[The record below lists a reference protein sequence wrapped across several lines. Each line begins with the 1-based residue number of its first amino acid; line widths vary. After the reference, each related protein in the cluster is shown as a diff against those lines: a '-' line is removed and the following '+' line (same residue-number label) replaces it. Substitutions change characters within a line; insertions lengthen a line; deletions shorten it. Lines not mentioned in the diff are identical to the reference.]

1 MIEQEKSLLQ
11 TEETEKVSKKPL
23 SDEELSSLIKA
34 SNNKKFN
41 EAELKV
47 KKNENESFKK
57 ITLHDIAKQI
67 NQKNKEKIIEEDEKS
82 NLNQFKSVEEEKES
96 IEEEKD
102 NNKNNETIENK
113 DYNEEINK
121 EPNASINNENIKTE
135 DKKSIYEEEHIK
147 LLEEEKK
154 IAYEKGKTDAL
165 NEVKE
170 GSDAAIAQLKKVI
183 DSISKVEELDLRS
196 FEKNIEEKVI
206 ELVNNLTGKIIEELP
221 KEFIKQIKDL
231 LLQLENIEGNIAIY
245 INERDYKVIES
256 NKNIKNEIEK
266 LSIKSDKTLNHGE
279 IELKVNG
286 ITIRKT
292 IR

>member
-1 MIEQEKSLLQ
+1 MIEQEKSLLL

-67 NQKNKEKIIEEDEKS
+67 NQKNKEKIIEEEKKS
-82 NLNQFKSVEEEKES
+82 NLNQSKSVEEEKES

-102 NNKNNETIENK
+102 NNKNNEKIENK
-113 DYNEEINK
+113 DTNEEINK
-121 EPNASINNENIKTE
+121 EPNVSINNENIKTK
-135 DKKSIYEEEHIK
+135 DKKSIYEDEHLK

-154 IAYEKGKTDAL
+154 VAYEKGKKDAL

-183 DSISKVEELDLRS
+183 DNISKVEELDLSS

-206 ELVNNLTGKIIEELP
+206 ELVNNLTGKVIKELP
-221 KEFIKQIKDL
+221 KEFVKQIKDL
-231 LLQLENIEGNIAIY
+231 LSQLENIEGNVVIY
-245 INERDYKVIES
+245 INENDYKVIES

-266 LSIKSDKTLNHGE
+266 LSIKPDKELNHGE

>member
-1 MIEQEKSLLQ
+1 MIEKQKSLLQ
-11 TEETEKVSKKPL
+11 TEEAEKVSKKPL
-23 SDEELSSLIKA
+23 SNEELSSLIKA

-67 NQKNKEKIIEEDEKS
+67 NQKNKEKIIEEDKKS
-82 NLNQFKSVEEEKES
+82 NLNQLKSVEGEKES

-102 NNKNNETIENK
+102 NYKNNEIVENK
-113 DYNEEINK
+113 DSNEEINK

-221 KEFIKQIKDL
+221 KEFVKQIKDL

-245 INERDYKVIES
+245 INERDYRVIES

-266 LSIKSDKTLNHGE
+266 LSIKPDKELNHGE

>member
-1 MIEQEKSLLQ
+1 MIEKQKSLLQ
-11 TEETEKVSKKPL
+11 TEEAEKVSKKPL
-23 SDEELSSLIKA
+23 SNEELSSLIKA

-41 EAELKV
+41 EAELRV
-47 KKNENESFKK
+47 KKNENENFKK

-67 NQKNKEKIIEEDEKS
+67 NQQNKEKIIKEDKKS
-82 NLNQFKSVEEEKES
+82 NFNQLKSSEEEKEN
-96 IEEEKD
+96 IEEEKND
-102 NNKNNETIENK
+102 NKNNDIIENK
-113 DYNEEINK
+113 ENNEEINQ
-121 EPNASINNENIKTE
+121 ELNASINNENIKTE
-135 DKKSIYEEEHIK
+135 DKKSIYEDEHLK

-154 IAYEKGKTDAL
+154 VAYQKGKTDAL

-183 DSISKVEELDLRS
+183 DSISKVEDLDLSS

-206 ELVNNLTGKIIEELP
+206 ELVNNLTGKVIKELP
-221 KEFIKQIKDL
+221 KEFIEQIKDL
-231 LLQLENIEGNIAIY
+231 LSQLENIEGNIVTY
-245 INERDYKVIES
+245 INEKDYKVIES

-266 LSIKSDKTLNHGE
+266 LSIKPDKELNHGE

>member
-1 MIEQEKSLLQ
+1 MIEKQKSLLQ
-11 TEETEKVSKKPL
+11 NEETEKVSKKPL

-34 SNNKKFN
+34 SNNNKFN
-41 EAELKV
+41 EIELKV

-67 NQKNKEKIIEEDEKS
+67 NQQNKEKIIEENKKTNSSQPKS
-82 NLNQFKSVEEEKES
+82 SEDRKENIEKEKG
-96 IEEEKD
+96 E
-102 NNKNNETIENK
+102 NKNNDKIENK
-113 DYNEEINK
+113 ENK
-121 EPNASINNENIKTE
+121 EESNKESNVSIKSENIKTE
-135 DKKSIYEEEHIK
+135 GQKTIDEKEHLK

-154 IAYEKGKTDAL
+154 LAYEKGKIDTL

-170 GSDAAIAQLKKVI
+170 GSDAAVAQLKKLI
-183 DSISKVEELDLRS
+183 DSISRVEELDLRN

-206 ELVNNLTGKIIEELP
+206 ELVNNLTGKIIEEFP
-221 KEFIKQIKDL
+221 KEYIEQIKDL
-231 LLQLENIEGNIAIY
+231 LSQLENIEGNIVIY

-266 LSIKSDKTLNHGE
+266 LSIKPDKELNHGE

>member
-1 MIEQEKSLLQ
+1 MIEKQKSLLQ
-11 TEETEKVSKKPL
+11 TEEIEKVSKKPL
-23 SDEELSSLIKA
+23 SNEELSSLIKA
-34 SNNKKFN
+34 SNDKKFN

-57 ITLHDIAKQI
+57 VTLHDIAKQI
-67 NQKNKEKIIEEDEKS
+67 NQQNKEKIIEEDKKS
-82 NLNQFKSVEEEKES
+82 NLNQPKSSEEEKEN

-102 NNKNNETIENK
+102 DNENNEIIESKENS
-113 DYNEEINK
+113 EEINK
-121 EPNASINNENIKTE
+121 ESNISINNENNKKE
-135 DKKSIYEEEHIK
+135 NKKSFYEDEHLKI
-147 LLEEEKK
+147 LEEEKK
-154 IAYEKGKTDAL
+154 VAYEQGKTDAL

-170 GSDAAIAQLKKVI
+170 GADAAIAQLKKVI

-196 FEKNIEEKVI
+196 FEKNIEEKVT

-231 LLQLENIEGNIAIY
+231 LSQLENIEGNIAIY
-245 INERDYKVIES
+245 INEKDYKVIES

-266 LSIKSDKTLNHGE
+266 LSIKPDKELNHGE

>member
-1 MIEQEKSLLQ
+1 MIEKHKSLLQ

-67 NQKNKEKIIEEDEKS
+67 NQKNKEKIIEEDKKS
-82 NLNQFKSVEEEKES
+82 NLNQLKSVEGEKES

-102 NNKNNETIENK
+102 NYKNNEIVENK
-113 DYNEEINK
+113 DSNEEINK

-221 KEFIKQIKDL
+221 KEFVKQIKDL

-245 INERDYKVIES
+245 INERDYRVIES

-266 LSIKSDKTLNHGE
+266 LSIKPDKELNHGE

-292 IR
+292 IK

>member
-1 MIEQEKSLLQ
+1 MIEKHKSLLQ

-67 NQKNKEKIIEEDEKS
+67 NQKNKEKIIEEDKKS
-82 NLNQFKSVEEEKES
+82 NLNQLKSVEGEKES

-102 NNKNNETIENK
+102 NYKNNEIVENK
-113 DYNEEINK
+113 DSNEEINK

-245 INERDYKVIES
+245 INERDYRVIES

-266 LSIKSDKTLNHGE
+266 LSIKPDKELNHGE
-279 IELKVNG
+279 IQLKVNG

>member
-1 MIEQEKSLLQ
+1 MIEKQKSLLQ

-23 SDEELSSLIKA
+23 SDDELSSLIKA

-67 NQKNKEKIIEEDEKS
+67 NQQNKEKIIEEDEKS
-82 NLNQFKSVEEEKES
+82 NFNQYKTSEEEKEN
-96 IEEEKD
+96 IQEEKD
-102 NNKNNETIENK
+102 DDKNNEIIENK
-113 DYNEEINK
+113 ENNEEINK
-121 EPNASINNENIKTE
+121 ESNASINNENIKTE
-135 DKKSIYEEEHIK
+135 DKKSIYEDEHLK

-154 IAYEKGKTDAL
+154 VAYEKGKTDAL

-183 DSISKVEELDLRS
+183 DSMSKVDELDLKS

-206 ELVNNLTGKIIEELP
+206 ELVNNLTGKIIEEFP
-221 KEFIKQIKDL
+221 KEYFKQIKDL
-231 LLQLENIEGNIAIY
+231 LSQLENIEGNIAIY

-266 LSIKSDKTLNHGE
+266 LSIKPDKELNHGE

>member
-1 MIEQEKSLLQ
+1 MIEKQEPLLQ
-11 TEETEKVSKKPL
+11 NEEAEKVSKKPL

-34 SNNKKFN
+34 SNNTKFN
-41 EAELKV
+41 EVELKV
-47 KKNENESFKK
+47 KKNEKEGFKK
-57 ITLHDIAKQI
+57 ITLHDIAKQVS
-67 NQKNKEKIIEEDEKS
+67 QQNKEKIIEEDKKS
-82 NLNQFKSVEEEKES
+82 DLKQSKPSEDIK
-96 IEEEKD
+96 EEKD
-102 NNKNNETIENK
+102 NNKNNKIIENK
-113 DYNEEINK
+113 ENNEVINK
-121 EPNASINNENIKTE
+121 DLNTSFNNENIKTE
-135 DKKSIYEEEHIK
+135 DKKSINEEEHLK

-154 IAYEKGKTDAL
+154 VAYEKGKADAL

-196 FEKNIEEKVI
+196 FEKNVEEKVI
-206 ELVNNLTGKIIEELP
+206 ELVNDLTGKIIEELP

-231 LLQLENIEGNIAIY
+231 LSQLENIEGNIVIY

-266 LSIKSDKTLNHGE
+266 LSIKPDKELNHGE

-286 ITIRKT
+286 ITIKK
-292 IR
+292 IIK

>member
-1 MIEQEKSLLQ
+1 MIEKQKSLLQ

-23 SDEELSSLIKA
+23 SNEELSSLIKA

-41 EAELKV
+41 EAELRV
-47 KKNENESFKK
+47 KKNENENFKK

-67 NQKNKEKIIEEDEKS
+67 NQQNKEKIIKEDKKS
-82 NLNQFKSVEEEKES
+82 NFNQLKSSEEEKEN
-96 IEEEKD
+96 IEEEKND
-102 NNKNNETIENK
+102 NKNNHIIENK
-113 DYNEEINK
+113 ENNEEINQ
-121 EPNASINNENIKTE
+121 ELNASINNENIKTE
-135 DKKSIYEEEHIK
+135 DKKSIYEDEHLK

-154 IAYEKGKTDAL
+154 VAYQKGKTDAL

-183 DSISKVEELDLRS
+183 DSISKVEELDLSS

-206 ELVNNLTGKIIEELP
+206 ELVNNLTGKVIKELP
-221 KEFIKQIKDL
+221 KEFIEQIKDL
-231 LLQLENIEGNIAIY
+231 LSQLENIEGNIVTY
-245 INERDYKVIES
+245 INEKDYKVIES

-266 LSIKSDKTLNHGE
+266 LSIKPDKELNHGE

>member
-67 NQKNKEKIIEEDEKS
+67 NQKNKEKIIEEDKKS
-82 NLNQFKSVEEEKES
+82 NLNQLKSVEGEKES

-102 NNKNNETIENK
+102 NYKNNEIVENK
-113 DYNEEINK
+113 DSNEEINK

-245 INERDYKVIES
+245 INERDYRVIES

-266 LSIKSDKTLNHGE
+266 LSIKPDKELNHGE

>member
-1 MIEQEKSLLQ
+1 MIEKQKSLLQ
-11 TEETEKVSKKPL
+11 TEEIEKVSKKPL
-23 SDEELSSLIKA
+23 SNEELSSLIKA

-67 NQKNKEKIIEEDEKS
+67 NQQNKEKIIEEDEKS
-82 NLNQFKSVEEEKES
+82 NLNQNKSSEEEKEN

-102 NNKNNETIENK
+102 NNKKNEIIENK
-113 DYNEEINK
+113 ENNEEINK
-121 EPNASINNENIKTE
+121 ESNEITNNESIKTE
-135 DKKSIYEEEHIK
+135 DKKSIYEDEHLK

-154 IAYEKGKTDAL
+154 VAYEKGKTDAF

-170 GSDAAIAQLKKVI
+170 GSDAAIVQLKKVI

-206 ELVNNLTGKIIEELP
+206 ELVNNLTGKIIKELP
-221 KEFIKQIKDL
+221 KEFIKQIKNL
-231 LLQLENIEGNIAIY
+231 LSQLENIEGNTVIY
-245 INERDYKVIES
+245 INESDYKVIES
-256 NKNIKNEIEK
+256 NKNLKNEIEK
-266 LSIKSDKTLNHGE
+266 LSIKSDKALNHGE

>member
-1 MIEQEKSLLQ
+1 MIEKQKSLLQ
-11 TEETEKVSKKPL
+11 TEETEEVSKKPL

-47 KKNENESFKK
+47 KKSENESFKK

-67 NQKNKEKIIEEDEKS
+67 NQKNKEKIIEENNKS
-82 NLNQFKSVEEEKES
+82 NLNQPEYIAEEKENT
-96 IEEEKD
+96 EEEKD
-102 NNKNNETIENK
+102 NYKNNEIIENK
-113 DYNEEINK
+113 ENNEEINK
-121 EPNASINNENIKTE
+121 ESNVSINNEDIKTE
-135 DKKSIYEEEHIK
+135 DKKSIDENEHLK

-154 IAYEKGKTDAL
+154 VAYKKGKTDAL

-170 GSDAAIAQLKKVI
+170 GSDAAIAQLKKII
-183 DSISKVEELDLRS
+183 DSISKIEELDLRN
-196 FEKNIEEKVI
+196 FENNIEEKVI
-206 ELVNNLTGKIIEELP
+206 ELVHNLTGKIIEELP

-231 LLQLENIEGNIAIY
+231 LSQLENIEGNIAIY
-245 INERDYKVIES
+245 INEEDYKVIES

-266 LSIKSDKTLNHGE
+266 LSIKPDKELNNGE
-279 IELKVNG
+279 IEIKVNG

>member
-1 MIEQEKSLLQ
+1 MIEKQKSLLQ

-47 KKNENESFKK
+47 KKHENENFKK

-67 NQKNKEKIIEEDEKS
+67 NQQNKEKIIEEDKKS
-82 NLNQFKSVEEEKES
+82 NLNQLKSSEEEKEN
-96 IEEEKD
+96 IEEEKND
-102 NNKNNETIENK
+102 NKSNEKIESKEN
-113 DYNEEINK
+113 NEEINK
-121 EPNASINNENIKTE
+121 ESNTNINNENIKTE
-135 DKKSIYEEEHIK
+135 GKKSIYEDEHLK

-154 IAYEKGKTDAL
+154 VAYEKGKKDAL

-206 ELVNNLTGKIIEELP
+206 ELVNNLTGKVIKELP
-221 KEFIKQIKDL
+221 KEFVKQIKDL
-231 LLQLENIEGNIAIY
+231 LSQLENIEGNTAIY

-266 LSIKSDKTLNHGE
+266 LSIKPDKELNHGE

-292 IR
+292 II

>member
-1 MIEQEKSLLQ
+1 MIEKQKSLLQ

-23 SDEELSSLIKA
+23 SNEELSSLIKA

-47 KKNENESFKK
+47 KKNENEGFKK

-67 NQKNKEKIIEEDEKS
+67 NQKNKEKIIEEDKKI
-82 NLNQFKSVEEEKES
+82 NLNQPQSNEEEKEN
-96 IEEEKD
+96 IEEEKG
-102 NNKNNETIENK
+102 NNKNNEIIENK
-113 DYNEEINK
+113 ENNEEINK
-121 EPNASINNENIKTE
+121 ESNASINNENIKTE
-135 DKKSIYEEEHIK
+135 DKKSIYEEEHLK
-147 LLEEEKK
+147 LVEEEKK
-154 IAYEKGKTDAL
+154 AAYEKGKTDAL

-183 DSISKVEELDLRS
+183 ESISKVEELDLRS

-206 ELVNNLTGKIIEELP
+206 ELVNNLTGKIIKELP
-221 KEFIKQIKDL
+221 KEFIKQIKNL
-231 LLQLENIEGNIAIY
+231 LSQLDNIEGNTVIY
-245 INERDYKVIES
+245 INESDYKAIES

-266 LSIKSDKTLNHGE
+266 LSIKPVKELNHGE
-279 IELKVNG
+279 IELRVNG

>member
-57 ITLHDIAKQI
+57 TTLHDIAKQI
-67 NQKNKEKIIEEDEKS
+67 NQKNKEKIIEEDKKS
-82 NLNQFKSVEEEKES
+82 NLNQPKSVEEEKES
-96 IEEEKD
+96 IEKEKD
-102 NNKNNETIENK
+102 NNKNNEKIENK
-113 DYNEEINK
+113 DTNEEINK
-121 EPNASINNENIKTE
+121 EQNASINNENIKTE
-135 DKKSIYEEEHIK
+135 DKKSIYEEEHLK

-154 IAYEKGKTDAL
+154 LAYEKGKTDAL

-231 LLQLENIEGNIAIY
+231 LSQLENIEGNIAIY

-266 LSIKSDKTLNHGE
+266 LSIKPDKELNHGE

-292 IR
+292 II

>member
-1 MIEQEKSLLQ
+1 MIEKQKSLLQ

-23 SDEELSSLIKA
+23 SNEELSSLIKA

-67 NQKNKEKIIEEDEKS
+67 NQQNKEKIIEEDEKS
-82 NLNQFKSVEEEKES
+82 DFNQNKSSEEEKEN
-96 IEEEKD
+96 IEDEKD
-102 NNKNNETIENK
+102 NNKKNEIIENK
-113 DYNEEINK
+113 ENNEEINK
-121 EPNASINNENIKTE
+121 ESNASINNENIKTE
-135 DKKSIYEEEHIK
+135 DKKSIYEDEHLK

-154 IAYEKGKTDAL
+154 VAYQKGKTDAL

-183 DSISKVEELDLRS
+183 DSISKVEELDLSS

-206 ELVNNLTGKIIEELP
+206 ELVNNLTGKVIKELP
-221 KEFIKQIKDL
+221 KEFVKQIKDL
-231 LLQLENIEGNIAIY
+231 LSQLENIEGNVAIY
-245 INERDYKVIES
+245 INENDYKVIES

-266 LSIKSDKTLNHGE
+266 LCIKPDKELNHGE

>member
-67 NQKNKEKIIEEDEKS
+67 NQKNKEKIIEEDKKS
-82 NLNQFKSVEEEKES
+82 NLNQPKSVMEEKES
-96 IEEEKD
+96 LEEEKD
-102 NNKNNETIENK
+102 NNKNNEKIENK
-113 DYNEEINK
+113 DTNEEINK

-135 DKKSIYEEEHIK
+135 DKKSIYEEEHLK

-154 IAYEKGKTDAL
+154 LAYEKGKTDAL

-221 KEFIKQIKDL
+221 KEFIKQIKDI
-231 LLQLENIEGNIAIY
+231 LLQLENIEGNITIY

-266 LSIKSDKTLNHGE
+266 LSIKPDKELNHGE

-292 IR
+292 IK

>member
-1 MIEQEKSLLQ
+1 MIEKEKSLLQ
-11 TEETEKVSKKPL
+11 TEEIEKVSKKPL
-23 SDEELSSLIKA
+23 SDEEISSLIKA
-34 SNNKKFN
+34 SNNNKFN
-41 EAELKV
+41 EVELKV
-47 KKNENESFKK
+47 KKIENQSFKK

-67 NQKNKEKIIEEDEKS
+67 NQQNKEKIIKQDKKS
-82 NLNQFKSVEEEKES
+82 NLNQSKSSEDKKENIEEK
-96 IEEEKD
+96 KHD
-102 NNKNNETIENK
+102 NINNEIIK
-113 DYNEEINK
+113 NK
-121 EPNASINNENIKTE
+121 ENNEDVNKESNASTNNENIKTE
-135 DKKSIYEEEHIK
+135 DKKIIDEDQHLK

-154 IAYEKGKTDAL
+154 VAYEKGKTDAL

-183 DSISKVEELDLRS
+183 DSISRVEELDLRS

-206 ELVNNLTGKIIEELP
+206 ELVNDLTGKIIEEFP
-221 KEFIKQIKDL
+221 KEYIKQIKDL
-231 LLQLENIEGNIAIY
+231 LSQLENIEGNIAIN

-266 LSIKSDKTLNHGE
+266 LNIKPFKELGNGE

-286 ITIRKT
+286 ITIKKT

>member
-1 MIEQEKSLLQ
+1 MIEKQKSLLQ
-11 TEETEKVSKKPL
+11 TEETEEVSKKPL

-47 KKNENESFKK
+47 KKNENEGFKK

-67 NQKNKEKIIEEDEKS
+67 NQKNKEKIIEENNKS
-82 NLNQFKSVEEEKES
+82 NLNQPEYIAEEKENT
-96 IEEEKD
+96 EEEKD
-102 NNKNNETIENK
+102 NYKNNEIIENK
-113 DYNEEINK
+113 ENNEEINK
-121 EPNASINNENIKTE
+121 ESNVSINNEDIKTE
-135 DKKSIYEEEHIK
+135 DKKSIDENEHLK

-154 IAYEKGKTDAL
+154 VAYEKGKTDAL

-170 GSDAAIAQLKKVI
+170 GSDAAIAQLKKII
-183 DSISKVEELDLRS
+183 DSISKIEELDLRN
-196 FEKNIEEKVI
+196 FENNIEEKVI
-206 ELVNNLTGKIIEELP
+206 ELVHNLTGKIIEELP

-231 LLQLENIEGNIAIY
+231 LSQLENIEGNIAIY
-245 INERDYKVIES
+245 INEGDYKVIES

-266 LSIKSDKTLNHGE
+266 LSIKPDKELNNGE
-279 IELKVNG
+279 IEIKVNG

>member
-1 MIEQEKSLLQ
+1 MIEKQKSLLQ

-23 SDEELSSLIKA
+23 SNEELSSLIKA

-67 NQKNKEKIIEEDEKS
+67 NQQNKEKIIEEDEKS
-82 NLNQFKSVEEEKES
+82 NLNQNKSSEEEKEN

-102 NNKNNETIENK
+102 GNKKNEIINNKENN
-113 DYNEEINK
+113 DEINK

-135 DKKSIYEEEHIK
+135 DKKSIYEEEHLK

-154 IAYEKGKTDAL
+154 VAYQKGKTDAF

-231 LLQLENIEGNIAIY
+231 LSQLENIEGNIAIY

-266 LSIKSDKTLNHGE
+266 LSIKSDKELNHGE

>member
-1 MIEQEKSLLQ
+1 MIEKQKSLLQ

-67 NQKNKEKIIEEDEKS
+67 NQKNKEKIIEEDKKS
-82 NLNQFKSVEEEKES
+82 NLNQPKSVEEEKES
-96 IEEEKD
+96 IEKEKD
-102 NNKNNETIENK
+102 NNKSNEIIENK
-113 DYNEEINK
+113 ENNEEINK
-121 EPNASINNENIKTE
+121 ESNASINNENIKTE
-135 DKKSIYEEEHIK
+135 DKKSIYEDEHLK

-154 IAYEKGKTDAL
+154 VAYQLGKTDAL

-183 DSISKVEELDLRS
+183 NSISKVEELDLS
-196 FEKNIEEKVI
+196 NFEKNIEEKVI
-206 ELVNNLTGKIIEELP
+206 ELVNNLTGKIIEEFP
-221 KEFIKQIKDL
+221 KEYIKQIKDL
-231 LLQLENIEGNIAIY
+231 LSQLENIEGNIAIY
-245 INERDYKVIES
+245 INESDYKVIES

-266 LSIKSDKTLNHGE
+266 LSIKPIEYLNHGE

>member
-1 MIEQEKSLLQ
+1 MIEKQKSLLQ
-11 TEETEKVSKKPL
+11 NEEAEKVSKKPL
-23 SDEELSSLIKA
+23 SNEELSSLIKA

-41 EAELKV
+41 EAELRV
-47 KKNENESFKK
+47 KKNENENFKK

-67 NQKNKEKIIEEDEKS
+67 NQQNKEKIIEEDKKS
-82 NLNQFKSVEEEKES
+82 NFNQLKSSEEEKEN
-96 IEEEKD
+96 IEEEKND
-102 NNKNNETIENK
+102 NKNNEIIESKEN
-113 DYNEEINK
+113 NEEINQ
-121 EPNASINNENIKTE
+121 ELNASINNENIKTE
-135 DKKSIYEEEHIK
+135 DKKSIYEDEHLK

-154 IAYEKGKTDAL
+154 VAYQKGKTDAL

-183 DSISKVEELDLRS
+183 DSISRVEELDLSS

-206 ELVNNLTGKIIEELP
+206 ELVNNLTGKVIKELP
-221 KEFIKQIKDL
+221 KEFVKQIKDL
-231 LLQLENIEGNIAIY
+231 LSQLENIEGNIVTY
-245 INERDYKVIES
+245 INEKDYKVIES

-266 LSIKSDKTLNHGE
+266 LSIKPDKELNHGE

>member
-1 MIEQEKSLLQ
+1 MIEKQKSLLQ

-23 SDEELSSLIKA
+23 SDAELSSLIKA

-67 NQKNKEKIIEEDEKS
+67 NQKNKEKIIEEDKKS
-82 NLNQFKSVEEEKES
+82 NLNQLKSVEGEKES

-102 NNKNNETIENK
+102 NYKNNEIVENK
-113 DYNEEINK
+113 DSNEEINK
-121 EPNASINNENIKTE
+121 EPNASINNEDIKTE
-135 DKKSIYEEEHIK
+135 DKKSIYEEEHLK

-154 IAYEKGKTDAL
+154 VAYQKGKTDAL

-183 DSISKVEELDLRS
+183 DSISKVEELDLSS

-206 ELVNNLTGKIIEELP
+206 ELVNHLTGKIIEELP

-231 LLQLENIEGNIAIY
+231 LSQLENIEGNISIY

-266 LSIKSDKTLNHGE
+266 LSIKQDKELNHGE

>member
-11 TEETEKVSKKPL
+11 TEETQKVSKKPL

-67 NQKNKEKIIEEDEKS
+67 NQKNKEKIIEEDKKS
-82 NLNQFKSVEEEKES
+82 NLNQPKSVMEEKES
-96 IEEEKD
+96 LEEEKD
-102 NNKNNETIENK
+102 NNKNNEKIENK
-113 DYNEEINK
+113 DTNEEINK

-135 DKKSIYEEEHIK
+135 DKKSIYEEEHLK

-154 IAYEKGKTDAL
+154 LAYEKGKTDAL

-221 KEFIKQIKDL
+221 KEFIKQIKDI
-231 LLQLENIEGNIAIY
+231 LLQLENIEGNITIY

-266 LSIKSDKTLNHGE
+266 LSIKPDKELNHGE

-292 IR
+292 IK

>member
-67 NQKNKEKIIEEDEKS
+67 NQKNKEKIIEEDKKS
-82 NLNQFKSVEEEKES
+82 NLNQLKSVEGEKES

-102 NNKNNETIENK
+102 NYKNNEIVENK
-113 DYNEEINK
+113 DSNEEINK

-231 LLQLENIEGNIAIY
+231 LLQLENIKGNIAIY
-245 INERDYKVIES
+245 INERDYRVIES

-266 LSIKSDKTLNHGE
+266 LSIKPDKELNHGE
-279 IELKVNG
+279 IQLKVNG